1 MLCRAYLPSV
11 PGASPEH
18 LWLWGLF
25 LFSPPKSPSQSTPN
39 NHPPLSKSASPP
51 VLKRALELVEPIPE
65 GDLITLLTT
74 FVGLYCHG
82 IQHDLHNNE
91 AVPSL
96 WFRPGI
102 KLGIWTFT
110 VMLLSWSPFNG
121 VLKVNL
127 VLQFV
132 MVGFFFKA
140 PHWSGFF
147 FLRKFT
153 QLHITG
159 QEIWGRGRKK
169 SCHCVWVPSQE
180 KQIWTGW
187 TERGATGEM
196 QSSPPCV
203 QMPPD

>member
-1 MLCRAYLPSV
+1 MQFSQHLHVGCCPEPICHQSLVPPQNICGFGACFYFLPK
-11 PGASPEH
+11 
-18 LWLWGLF
+18 
-25 LFSPPKSPSQSTPN
+25 KSLPIHPN
-39 NHPPLSKSASPP
+39 NLPPLSKSASPP

-132 MVGFFFKA
+132 MVGFFFKVVMDT
-140 PHWSGFF
+140 
-147 FLRKFT
+147 L
-153 QLHITG
+153 TG
-159 QEIWGRGRKK
+159 LG
-169 SCHCVWVPSQE
+169 
-180 KQIWTGW
+180 T
-187 TERGATGEM
+187 
-196 QSSPPCV
+196 
-203 QMPPD
+203 